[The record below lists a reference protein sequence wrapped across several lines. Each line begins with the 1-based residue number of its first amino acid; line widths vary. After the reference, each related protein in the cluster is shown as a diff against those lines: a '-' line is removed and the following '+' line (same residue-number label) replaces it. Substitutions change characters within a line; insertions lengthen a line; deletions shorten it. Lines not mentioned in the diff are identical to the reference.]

1 MCATWKFE
9 LSKHYLCKKRELL
22 LKKMSKYQNIKIV
35 NKTAALNREDEL
47 ALLLIGSK
55 ESWMYQLLFFTI
67 SLRYFVDHHLNSR
80 SGILL

>member
-9 LSKHYLCKKRELL
+9 LSKHYLCEKRVIIKENV
-22 LKKMSKYQNIKIV
+22 KISKYQNSQQ
-35 NKTAALNREDEL
+35 NSSREDEL

-67 SLRYFVDHHLNSR
+67 SLRYFVDHDLNSR